1 MPLKTPTNK
10 NFLRVSNGRIC
21 KTVPEGTEGAVP
33 RVTKKGD
40 TVHELIWESASGLL
54 DSIDFRDHPEYGKSW
69 TLTIIDGIDTYGLQV
84 HEDSRY
90 GVDLLKKIPNLYHD
104 VNYTFRPWQMEKNGK
119 QRAGLAIEDSAG
131 NKIGSF
137 YQEFKDLGN
146 GKWEVKDLYGFP
158 KFEGDSKDKDELKVY
173 FIQLAKWLR
182 AAATKHLTGN
192 FYKEQPPPPAKEEAV
207 EPEAAVDDP
216 SSELPF

>member
-90 GVDLLKKIPNLYHD
+90 GMDLLKKVPNLFHGKLY
-104 VNYTFRPWQMEKNGK
+104 VFRPYEYEKNGK
-119 QRAGLAIEDSAG
+119 TRSGIEIKDEAG
-131 NKIGSF
+131 NRVQSF
-137 YQEFKDLGN
+137 YQKFTDLGE
-146 GKWEVKDLYGFP
+146 GKWQVEDLYDFP
-158 KFEGDSKDKDELKVY
+158 KFEGDSKDKDDLKIY
-173 FIQLAKWLR
+173 FVKLAKWLR
-182 AAATKHLTGN
+182 AKATLHLAGD
-192 FYKEQPPPPAKEEAV
+192 FYKEQPPAPAKEEPV
-207 EPEAAVDDP
+207 EPSSGDD
-216 SSELPF
+216 LPF